1 MQSREYHFGSSWRK
15 RISRHQVGMSNIS
28 RAISLA
34 VPIMFSP
41 LSGGIAAR
49 GQSVKGTPD
58 GGAFRMG
65 ISKCHKLLI
74 AAAEVAAQLLMVMV
88 AVVPAPVIQYQ
99 RREDDPRHFP
109 ADSLLKP
116 VVRIAQGQ
124 ALHVRR
130 HISAAFRQP
139 VKLPES
145 P

>member
-1 MQSREYHFGSSWRK
+1 
-15 RISRHQVGMSNIS
+15 MSNIS

-34 VPIMFSP
+34 VPIMFFSFYRAASP
-41 LSGGIAAR
+41 PVVSQSRARQMVALSGW
-49 GQSVKGTPD
+49 V
-58 GGAFRMG
+58 
-65 ISKCHKLLI
+65 SKCHKLLI
-74 AAAEVAAQLLMVMV
+74 TAEVAAQFFMVMV

>member
-1 MQSREYHFGSSWRK
+1 MSFRFQQAKTYFSPSRSECL
-15 RISRHQVGMSNIS
+15 NIS

-34 VPIMFSP
+34 VP
-41 LSGGIAAR
+41 SGGIAAR

-74 AAAEVAAQLLMVMV
+74 ATAEVAAQFFMVMV

-116 VVRIAQGQ
+116 VVRIAQ
-124 ALHVRR
+124 VT
-130 HISAAFRQP
+130 AAAGAG
-139 VKLPES
+139 KLLPE